1 MKMFLPFFDEMASER
16 ELMMAI
22 GLMTRFPITVSVQ
35 GAVAL
40 FECRSDARMAEDTRR
55 RGCV

>member
-1 MKMFLPFFDEMASER
+1 MFLPFFDEMASER